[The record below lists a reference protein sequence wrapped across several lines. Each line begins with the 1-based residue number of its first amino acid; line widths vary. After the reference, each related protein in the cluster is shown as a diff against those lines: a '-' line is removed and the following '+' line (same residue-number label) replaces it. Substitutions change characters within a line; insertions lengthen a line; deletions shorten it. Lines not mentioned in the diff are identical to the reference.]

1 MSEVKQAWL
10 NRNLLVGGKGKRTD
24 HKVRWHRRA
33 TEMLFAIVKKKK
45 SLAKA
50 QLYLKVAESVGDN
63 KKSLLLPR
71 RN

>member
-1 MSEVKQAWL
+1 M
-10 NRNLLVGGKGKRTD
+10 GGKGKRTD

-33 TEMLFAIVKKKK
+33 TEMLFAIVKKKC
-45 SLAKA
+45 LAKA
-50 QLYLKVAESVGDN
+50 QLDLKVAESVGDN